1 MLQSMTGF
9 GRAKIE
15 TDQYTFLAE
24 IKTLNSK
31 SADISIRLPRRFS
44 DKEIELRNKVA
55 AILDRGK
62 VNVSIDFEPKAQ
74 GQESKTQI
82 NKELAKH
89 YFNELKSFA
98 DSIANID
105 DVTLFT
111 QAIRMQGVIEETKE
125 QEVSEDETKNL
136 LLLVDQAL
144 AECKNFRIDEG
155 KVLHETL
162 KGYILEIGSILEKIK
177 IQDPL
182 RVEAVRARIQSHV
195 AEISASETFDKNRFE
210 QEMIFYIEK
219 LDISEEKVRL
229 ANHLDYFI
237 STMEKEEFPGRKLGF
252 ISQEIGR
259 EINTIGS
266 KANDV
271 VIQKLV
277 VEMKDYLEK
286 IKEQSLNV
294 L

>member
-1 MLQSMTGF
+1 M
-9 GRAKIE
+9 
-15 TDQYTFLAE
+15 
-24 IKTLNSK
+24 
-31 SADISIRLPRRFS
+31 
-44 DKEIELRNKVA
+44 
-55 AILDRGK
+55 
-62 VNVSIDFEPKAQ
+62 SIDFETKSQSQA
-74 GQESKTQI
+74 SKTQI
-82 NKELAKH
+82 NKELAAH

-98 DSIANID
+98 ETVAVVD
-105 DVTLFT
+105 DKTLFA

-144 AECKNFRIDEG
+144 AECKRFRTDEG

-162 KGYILEIGSILEKIK
+162 KGYILEIASLLEKVK
-177 IQDPL
+177 GQDPL
-182 RVEAVRARIQSHV
+182 RIEAVRARIEAHV
-195 AEISASETFDKNRFE
+195 AEISASESFDKTRFE
-210 QEMIFYIEK
+210 HEMIFYIEK

-229 ANHLDYFI
+229 ANHLEYFI
-237 STMEKEEFPGRKLGF
+237 STMEKEEYPGRKLGF

-277 VEMKDYLEK
+277 VEMKDHLEK

>member
-15 TDQYTFLAE
+15 TEHYTFLAE
-24 IKTLNSK
+24 VKTLNSK

-82 NKELAKH
+82 NKELAKQ

-98 DSIANID
+98 SSIGTID
-105 DVTLFT
+105 DQTIFAQVV
-111 QAIRMQGVIEETKE
+111 RMQGVIEETKE

-144 AECKNFRIDEG
+144 AECKKFRVDEG

-162 KGYILEIGSILEKIK
+162 KGYILEIVSLLEKVK
-177 IQDPL
+177 AQDPL

-195 AEISASETFDKNRFE
+195 AEISTSETFDKNRFE

-229 ANHLDYFI
+229 ANHLEYFI
-237 STMEKEEFPGRKLGF
+237 STMENEEFPGRKLGF

-277 VEMKDYLEK
+277 VEMKDHLEK

>member
-15 TDQYTFLAE
+15 TEQYTFLAE
-24 IKTLNSK
+24 VKTLNSK

-62 VNVSIDFEPKAQ
+62 INVSIDFEPKAQ

-82 NKELAKH
+82 NKELAKQ

-98 DSIANID
+98 GSIGTID
-105 DVTLFT
+105 DQTIFAQVL
-111 QAIRMQGVIEETKE
+111 RMQGVIEETKE

-136 LLLVDQAL
+136 LLLVDHAL
-144 AECKNFRIDEG
+144 TECKNFRADEG

-162 KGYILEIGSILEKIK
+162 KGYILQIVSLLENVKA
-177 IQDPL
+177 QDPL
-182 RVEAVRARIQSHV
+182 RVEAVRARIEAHFQ
-195 AEISASETFDKNRFE
+195 EISASEMFDKNRFE

-229 ANHLDYFI
+229 ANHLEYFI
-237 STMEKEEFPGRKLGF
+237 GTMEKEEFPGRKLGF

-277 VEMKDYLEK
+277 VEMKDHLEK